1 MLKGCFVLETI
12 LFPCRHRSLLAQ
24 SNRYRPRSPR
34 PPTTGRRAKTETAT
48 AKIELLGPTLL
59 DGTPPVLA
67 PPDGRAGPRETR
79 YRDRLAPHRLP
90 VLLALAIS
98 ATLRTTEDHRGDSRS
113 DPTLGARE
121 SGLGSPEDPR
131 RASETRPRCFGAE
144 CGAVSAT
151 PAAPRRP
158 CQALAGILAESS

>member
-1 MLKGCFVLETI
+1 MLQGCFVLETI
-12 LFPCRHRSLLAQ
+12 LSFPCRHRGLLSQ

-34 PPTTGRRAKTETAT
+34 PPTTGRRAETETAT

-59 DGTPPVLA
+59 CGTPPVLA
-67 PPDGRAGPRETR
+67 PLDGRPGPRETR

-98 ATLRTTEDHRGDSRS
+98 ATRRTTEDHRGDSRS

-121 SGLGSPEDPR
+121 SGLGEPR
-131 RASETRPRCFGAE
+131 RSTASSRNSASSFRSGVWRGICDA
-144 CGAVSAT
+144 CGVAATLPSA
-151 PAAPRRP
+151 
-158 CQALAGILAESS
+158 G

>member
-12 LFPCRHRSLLAQ
+12 LFPCRHRSLLSQ

-67 PPDGRAGPRETR
+67 PLDERPGPRETR
-79 YRDRLAPHRLP
+79 YRDRLSPHRLAVLFVLANP
-90 VLLALAIS
+90 V
-98 ATLRTTEDHRGDSRS
+98 TRRTTADYRS
-113 DPTLGARE
+113 
-121 SGLGSPEDPR
+121 GSH
-131 RASETRPRCFGAE
+131 
-144 CGAVSAT
+144 
-151 PAAPRRP
+151 
-158 CQALAGILAESS
+158 